1 MLLGHVPQSLSEATG
16 RFAQSDF
23 AKQAFGPEVVEHYAH
38 FFRTENAAWQKA
50 VTDWERARYFE
61 QI

>member
-1 MLLGHVPQSLSEATG
+1 MSSAARRA
-16 RFAQSDF
+16 RFSASGF
-23 AKQAFGPEVVEHYAH
+23 AREAFGDQVVEHYAH
-38 FFRTENAAWQKA
+38 FFRNENAAWQKA

>member
-1 MLLGHVPQSLSEATG
+1 VSQVPQSLEEATE
-16 RFAQSDF
+16 RFAKSEF
-23 AKQAFGPEVVEHYAH
+23 TERAFGQAVVEHYAH

>member
-1 MLLGHVPQSLSEATG
+1 M
-16 RFAQSDF
+16 RFAKSEF
-23 AKQAFGPEVVEHYAH
+23 AERAFGQAVVEHYAH